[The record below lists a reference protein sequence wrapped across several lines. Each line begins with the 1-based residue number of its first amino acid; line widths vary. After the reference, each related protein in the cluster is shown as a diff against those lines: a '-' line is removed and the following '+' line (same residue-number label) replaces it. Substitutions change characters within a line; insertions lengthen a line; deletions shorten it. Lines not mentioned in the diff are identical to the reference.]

1 MKVLYVEDDAEAREL
16 IARFLGEAGL
26 SVETAADGRSGLDR
40 ALARA
45 YDALVLDVKLPGLD
59 GFEVIRRLRAAGAT
73 TPVLCLSALGEV
85 ASRVRGLELGADDY
99 LAKPFALAELLARIR
114 ALVRRRERP
123 LANRV
128 RCGDLCVDLTAHQVK
143 RAGRAIALTP
153 REFDLLA
160 YLMRHEGS
168 VVSRQMILERV
179 WGEGFDSYSNAI
191 DVHVNNLRNKVDK
204 PFDVRLIHTVKGV
217 GYMLEDRSASAAPP
231 AVAGAQRP

>member
-1 MKVLYVEDDAEAREL
+1 MKVLYVEDDGEAREL

-26 SVETAADGRSGLDR
+26 SVETAHDGRLGLER

-45 YDALVLDVKLPGLD
+45 YDALVLDVKLPGMD
-59 GFEVIRRLRAAGAT
+59 GFEIIRRIRAAGVS
-73 TPVLCLSALGEV
+73 TPVLCLTALGEV

-123 LANRV
+123 LASRMQV
-128 RCGDLCVDLTAHQVK
+128 GDLCVDISAHQVR
-143 RAGRAIALTP
+143 RAGKTIVLTP

-160 YLMRHEGS
+160 YLMRNEGS
-168 VVSRQMILERV
+168 VVSRQMIVERV

-204 PFDVRLIHTVKGV
+204 PFELRLIHTLKGV
-217 GYMLEDRSASAAPP
+217 GYVVEDRLRTAREP
-231 AVAGAQRP
+231 A

>member
-1 MKVLYVEDDAEAREL
+1 MRVLYVEDDAEARDL

-26 SVETAADGRSGLDR
+26 AVETARDGKLGLER
-40 ALARA
+40 ALGRA

-59 GFEVIRRLRAAGAT
+59 GFELIRRLRAAGVT
-73 TPVLCLSALGEV
+73 TPVLCLTALGEV

-99 LAKPFALAELLARIR
+99 LAKPFALAELLARIK

-123 LANRV
+123 LASRIQV
-128 RCGDLCVDLTAHQVK
+128 GDLCLDVAAHRVE
-143 RAGRAIALTP
+143 RAGRIVPLTP

-168 VVSRQMILERV
+168 VISRQMIVERV
-179 WGEGFDSYSNAI
+179 WGAGFDSYSNAI

-204 PFDVRLIHTVKGV
+204 PFAVRLIHTVKGI
-217 GYMLEDRSASAAPP
+217 GYVVEDRSGAARESA
-231 AVAGAQRP
+231 

>member
-1 MKVLYVEDDAEAREL
+1 MKVLYVEDDGEAREL

-26 SVETAADGRSGLDR
+26 SVETAHDGRLGLER

-45 YDALVLDVKLPGLD
+45 YDALVLDVKLPGMD
-59 GFEVIRRLRAAGAT
+59 GFEIIRRIRAAGVS
-73 TPVLCLSALGEV
+73 TPVLCLTALGEV

-123 LANRV
+123 LASRMQV
-128 RCGDLCVDLTAHQVK
+128 GDLCVDISAHQVR
-143 RAGRAIALTP
+143 RAGKTIVLTP

-160 YLMRHEGS
+160 YLMRNEGS
-168 VVSRQMILERV
+168 VVSRQMIVERV

-204 PFDVRLIHTVKGV
+204 PFELRLIHTLKGV
-217 GYMLEDRSASAAPP
+217 GYVVEDRSGTARESA
-231 AVAGAQRP
+231 